1 MKKILTLFV
10 MLLCGWSIVSAQAPV
25 FGYQGVVRTTD
36 NKLVTNATVNL
47 TIDVRSAG
55 DILYRETKMATT
67 DTLGMLSILVGNG
80 TPSPDYATS
89 LDSVNWKLA
98 DNIRAT
104 VTVEGENPI
113 EIETPLYAA
122 PYALQSGSSKL
133 TTEQI
138 VAYLSDP
145 ETTIEDYAEIMNSL
159 VNNVES
165 DGELWQIIKNKFAQY
180 LKENKDKAVDVAAYY
195 LAHAT
200 ANDVNELYN
209 EVKSKPEVVAAA
221 ANLAK
226 QHALANKDYALE
238 VLEAYLN
245 EMDSAEVDE
254 AYNAI
259 MMHEEQLLPYLV
271 KFAKQHRTLAFNT
284 MNYFLNTATAQEV
297 NNALS
302 LFENSGM
309 KTAFVDVLF
318 YNYLDAY
325 ISGRTPQL
333 NNAAVENYWINDK
346 RGDLD
351 DQYFQ
356 INDVK
361 CGTEDVD
368 VCKIAKDVEQLKN
381 Q

>member
-1 MKKILTLFV
+1 